1 VEPSISFSVGDTSMC
16 HVGMQA
22 GSGIAEIL
30 ALEISRQENK
40 SVDEAR
46 KTIWLMDSK
55 VILIPYLHIFF
66 QTCTVLVSQLDLYL
80 QYLSYNCVCGHKA
93 KSSKAFF
100 LCLFLSVKLTFRA
113 ILLLLPLTFPN
124 CSKVAFIS
132 SGTGHKGTV

>member
-1 VEPSISFSVGDTSMC
+1 MYLSSLGITEVSAVESSISFSVGDTLMC

-46 KTIWLMDSK
+46 KRIWLMDSK
-55 VILIPYLHIFF
+55 VILIPYLHVFF

-80 QYLSYNCVCGHKA
+80 QYLS
-93 KSSKAFF
+93 
-100 LCLFLSVKLTFRA
+100 
-113 ILLLLPLTFPN
+113 
-124 CSKVAFIS
+124 
-132 SGTGHKGTV
+132 